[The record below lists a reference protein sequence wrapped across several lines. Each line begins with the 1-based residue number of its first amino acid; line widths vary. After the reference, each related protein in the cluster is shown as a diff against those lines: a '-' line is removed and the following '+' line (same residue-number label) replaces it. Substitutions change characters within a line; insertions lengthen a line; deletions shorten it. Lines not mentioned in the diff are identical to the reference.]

1 MRKGADYTPSRQV
14 VLPVYDEAFFG
25 CVACQRKLMCVVVVM
40 ISGML
45 LLAIGGLGLWEKRK
59 FLARPLREED
69 KDKRAEEIL
78 ENLVRNSSQDPF
90 L

>member
-1 MRKGADYTPSRQV
+1 
-14 VLPVYDEAFFG
+14 
-25 CVACQRKLMCVVVVM
+25 MCVVVVM

-45 LLAIGGLGLWEKRK
+45 LLAIGGLRLWEKRK
-59 FLARPLREED
+59 FLARPLCEED

-78 ENLVRNSSQDPF
+78 ENLVRNSSKDPF